1 MEFKKTLLAS
11 AVAAATFSGTAL
23 AGTWFPAATDG
34 AAGASCA
41 AGTVPDFATELFGT
55 GSSATVLTTD
65 KACYKMATT
74 PLASSIFDAKFTLT
88 GATWGAALV
97 SGDLDYIPNIDGNSD
112 NGTPGVATVALTT
125 GGTTTDTTATF
136 RVTVTTAMEATD
148 NLQLDFDING
158 ANGLS
163 DATAVVTLAAEL
175 TDSIGNADT
184 AGTAG
189 NVATSTAGTAGTI
202 GANATP
208 GDIDTATNSL
218 NFSVVAN
225 TTLTQVL
232 LGNIGLADATSRE
245 DGNDNA
251 WATNANDALVS
262 SLTVTATG
270 PFASALATNADSNT
284 ATADGVFLDFVGAD
298 NAWAV
303 GEEADTLTA
312 TTATWS
318 LTGANAATIEALA
331 ANGTEIYM
339 VTDGVTAIQ
348 AGAST
353 VTFTVNYTD
362 ATHTDLTVGPTAMAT
377 LAKNGSTDRV
387 EFALT
392 PNGAYTNYIRIT
404 NPSAAAGDVT
414 ITVTDDAG
422 TGQTINLSDISG
434 ISSNSISAGASTG
447 LININDIAAATS
459 TIVLTGKLRL
469 QVDAEFGATS
479 TTLDVGGTGVYV
491 TALTVSTDGTT
502 FATF

>member
-88 GATWGAALV
+88 GATWGAALA

-112 NGTPGVATVALTT
+112 NGAPGVATVLLTT

-218 NFSVVAN
+218 KFSVVGN

-251 WATNANDALVS
+251 WVTNANDALVS
-262 SLTVTATG
+262 SVTVTATG
-270 PFASALATNADSNT
+270 PFTSALGTNADSNT

>member
-23 AGTWFPAATDG
+23 AGTWFPAATQG

-55 GSSATVLTTD
+55 GSSATVLATD
-65 KACYKMATT
+65 QACYKMAAT

-88 GATWGAALV
+88 GATWGAALA

-112 NGTPGVATVALTT
+112 NGTPGVATVLLTT

-136 RVTVTTAMEATD
+136 RVTVTTSMEATD
-148 NLQLDFDING
+148 NLQFNYDING
-158 ANGLS
+158 ADGLS
-163 DATAVVTLAAEL
+163 DATAVVTLAAAL
-175 TDSIGNADT
+175 TDSLGNADT

-218 NFSVVAN
+218 NFSVVGN

-251 WATNANDALVS
+251 WVTNANDALVS
-262 SLTVTATG
+262 SVTVTATG
-270 PFASALATNADSNT
+270 PFASAVATDADSST
-284 ATADGVFLDFVGAD
+284 ATADGVFLDLNNGATYT
-298 NAWAV
+298 A

-362 ATHTDLTVGPTAMAT
+362 ATHTDLVVGPTAMAT

-422 TGQTINLSDISG
+422 TGETINLSDISG

-459 TIVLTGKLRL
+459 TIVLTGKLRM

>member
-218 NFSVVAN
+218 KFSVVAN

-232 LGNIGLADATSRE
+232 LGNIGLADGTSRE

-251 WATNANDALVS
+251 WVTNANDALVS
-262 SLTVTATG
+262 SVTVTATG
-270 PFASALATNADSNT
+270 PFTSALGTNADSNT
-284 ATADGVFLDFVGAD
+284 ATADGVFLDFVANN
-298 NAWAV
+298 NAWQA

-353 VTFTVNYTD
+353 VTFTVNYTN

-377 LAKNGSTDRV
+377 LEKNGSTDRV